1 MQISEISIK
10 RPVLATVMNLVILL
24 IGLIAYDRLAVRL
37 IPDVDVPIVT
47 VATSYP
53 GANARVIETEITKPI
68 EDALSGIEGIDF
80 ISSISRAE
88 LSQVSVRFKLDRDAD
103 GAASDVRDKVAQAR
117 GALPEEA
124 EPPIVQKQEADAQP
138 IMYLAFS
145 SDRHDGV
152 EIADIAERLVKDRIQ
167 TIPGV
172 ARADVYGNR
181 FAMRVWL
188 DPNRLAGYELTPQDI
203 EAALRRQNIE
213 VPAGRVEGQ
222 DREFTVLAETDLNE
236 PAEFAAIIVKQ
247 TDNFLVRLGDV
258 ARVELGAD
266 NARFRAR
273 HNGNNAVP
281 LAVVKQATA
290 NPLDISR
297 ELNKMLPEIQ
307 RTLPEGMQIV
317 NAFDTTIFIEKSI
330 EEVYVT
336 VAEAIVLVMLV
347 IFLFLRNWRAVLVPL
362 VTIPVSLIGAFGMML
377 LFGFSINTLSLLAMV
392 LAIGLVVD
400 DAIVMLE
407 NIYRHMEKGL
417 SPLEASLKGSR
428 QIGFAIVAMTLT
440 LAAVYFPF
448 AFATGRSGMLFVE
461 FALTLAGAVLISGF
475 TALTLSPMMC
485 SKLLKHEKKHG
496 RAYEA
501 GEKILRGLDNGYN
514 RMLARVLRQRWLTLA
529 TGAVIVAAMVI
540 LQLRLPD
547 ELAPTEDQGA
557 VVGFAT
563 APEGATIEYT
573 NRYALQM
580 EAAYE
585 ELVPEV
591 VGRFVVVGFNGVT
604 NAITFT
610 RLRDWSDRD
619 RSAQEIAQSLF
630 PAFSK
635 IPGVLAFPFTP
646 PPLGQRD
653 FGQPLRF
660 IVQTTGDWDELDEII
675 NRLLVRMRDNPQLT
689 NADTDLKLNKP
700 ELRIDVNREKVA
712 SVGASVEA
720 VGRTLETMFGGRNVT
735 RFKLGTEQYDVI
747 VQLEEASRRVPTD
760 LSNVFV
766 RGADDRMIQLQ
777 NLASVTETVAA
788 KELNHFNKLRS
799 ATVSAGLA
807 PGYAMGEA
815 IAWMESTLQD
825 VAPEALY
832 DLGGQSREFR
842 ESATGA
848 LLLMGLALVFIYLVL
863 AAQFESFVD
872 PFIILVSVPLAM
884 FGAFLCLNILNWGN
898 AAGWWQLSGSWNI
911 YTQIGAVTLV
921 GLISKHGILIVE
933 FANQLRALGHDKFD
947 AVLESASL
955 RLRPILMTTGAM
967 VLGATPLAIATG
979 AGAEARHQIGWV
991 IVGGMSFGTLF
1002 TLFVVPVV
1010 YLLLSGKHKAV
1021 EVAEQAPAVDG
1032 DIGAAAPVPGT

>member
-53 GANARVIETEITKPI
+53 GANAQVIETQITQPI
-68 EDALSGIEGIDF
+68 EDALSGVEGIDY

-88 LSQVSVRFKLDRDAD
+88 LSQVSVRFMLDRDPD

-117 GALPEEA
+117 RFLPEEA
-124 EPPIVQKQEADAQP
+124 EPPVVQKQEADAQP
-138 IMYLAFS
+138 IIYMAFS
-145 SDRHDGV
+145 SDRHTGV
-152 EIADIAERLVKDRIQ
+152 EIADIAERLVKDRVQ
-167 TIPGV
+167 TIAGV

-188 DPNRLAGYELTPQDI
+188 DPNRLAGFELTPQDI

-213 VPAGRVEGQ
+213 VPAGRVEGRG
-222 DREFTVLAETDLNE
+222 REFTVLAETDLNS
-236 PAEFAAIIVKQ
+236 PAEFEAIIVKE
-247 TDNFLVRLGDV
+247 TDEFLVRLGDV

-281 LAVVKQATA
+281 LAIVKQATA
-290 NPLDISR
+290 NPLDISKA
-297 ELNKMLPEIQ
+297 LDKMVPEIQ
-307 RTLPEGMQIV
+307 RTLPEGMEIS
-317 NAFDTTIFIEKSI
+317 NAFDTTSFIQQSI
-330 EEVYVT
+330 DEVYIT
-336 VAEAIVLVMLV
+336 VVEAIVLVMIV

-362 VTIPVSLIGAFGMML
+362 VTIPVSLVGAFGMML

-417 SPLEASLKGSR
+417 PPLQAALKGSK

-448 AFATGRSGMLFVE
+448 AFATGRSGLLFIE

-496 RAYEA
+496 KAFEF
-501 GEKILRGLDNGYN
+501 GEKLLHGLDSLYN
-514 RMLARVLRQRWLTLA
+514 RSLARVLVHAGPTIL
-529 TGAVIVAAMVI
+529 VAAAIVSGMAY
-540 LQLRLPD
+540 LQFSLPD
-547 ELAPTEDQGA
+547 ELAPSEDQGG
-557 VVGFAT
+557 VLGIAT
-563 APEGATIEYT
+563 APEGATLEYT
-573 NRYALQM
+573 DRYVRQM
-580 EAAYE
+580 EAAYVE
-585 ELVPEV
+585 QVPEAAQV
-591 VGRFVVVGFNGVT
+591 FAVAGFNGSVT
-604 NAITFT
+604 NAITFVS
-610 RLRDWSDRD
+610 LRAWEDRE
-619 RSAQEIAQSLF
+619 RSTQQVAQALF
-630 PAFSK
+630 PTFMN
-635 IPGVLAFPFTP
+635 IPGVLAFPVTP

-653 FGQPLRF
+653 FGQPLSF
-660 IVQTTGDWDELDEII
+660 IVQTTGTWEELDDTVQ
-675 NRLLVRMRDNPQLT
+675 RLIVRMRENPNLT
-689 NADTDLKLNKP
+689 NPDSDLKLNKP
-700 ELRIDVNREKVA
+700 ELKIDVNREKVA
-712 SVGASVEA
+712 SVGARVDE
-720 VGRTLETMFGGRNVT
+720 VGRAIETMFGGRNVT
-735 RFKLGTEQYDVI
+735 RFKMGTEQYDVI
-747 VQLEEASRRVPTD
+747 VQLEESSRRTPTD

-766 RGADDRMIQLQ
+766 RGEDDRMIQLQ
-777 NLASVTETVAA
+777 NLATVTETVAA
-788 KELNHFNKLRS
+788 KELNHFNKLRA
-799 ATVSAGLA
+799 ATVSAGLT

-815 IAWMESTLQD
+815 ITWMESALEE
-825 VAPEALY
+825 VASEALY

-842 ESATGA
+842 ESATSA
-848 LLLMGLALVFIYLVL
+848 FVLMGLALVFIYLVL
-863 AAQFESFVD
+863 AAQFESFID

-884 FGAFLCLNILNWGN
+884 FGAFLCLNALNWGN
-898 AAGWWQLSGSWNI
+898 DAGLWQQTGSWNI

-921 GLISKHGILIVE
+921 GLISKHGILMVD
-933 FANQLRALGHDKFD
+933 FANQLRELGRDKFD

-967 VLGATPLAIATG
+967 VLGAVPLAFATG

-991 IVGGMSFGTLF
+991 IVGGMGFGTIF

-1010 YLLLSGKHKAV
+1010 YLLLSGKHEAQESEAPQPDVPLKP
-1021 EVAEQAPAVDG
+1021 AES
-1032 DIGAAAPVPGT
+1032 GAYS